1 MLNPLVMVNSGDFT
15 TILHHR
21 GVFVM
26 NSRAQDANPISV
38 LRDSCH
44 RTPLRNRIPR
54 AVGDAEFEVEN
65 KDNDGIWKDVNVN
78 DLSGLDGR
86 DVIGTET
93 GKSKIDNTEKVEEQD
108 YAETLVENDGAVQ
121 EGYESDEEHRLVD
134 EEFQLFEGENIQ
146 VSDSDNACCDLE
158 SLNEFEGFESDGC
171 EENAGNPNKVVK
183 FRLEIDGENPQ
194 FQVDSAICGGKNCK
208 WKIYGAPQ
216 LDESFHMR
224 VIQPY
229 TKLWDYVEELRSSD
243 PKDQVRLK
251 TFTDAKVISKVYS
264 PFTDNP
270 AHHQSHS

>member
-1 MLNPLVMVNSGDFT
+1 MIVTAPEESAKGKNTSNSIREEVFEIQTCSKATKNAQKKGNYKRNKRKDWTIIEAELNGENYD
-15 TILHHR
+15 
-21 GVFVM
+21 
-26 NSRAQDANPISV
+26 DAKTYLSEFC
-38 LRDSCH
+38 DS
-44 RTPLRNRIPR
+44 
-54 AVGDAEFEVEN
+54 EFEVEN

-194 FQVDSAICGGKNCK
+194 FQVVWCFQVEINWKN
-208 WKIYGAPQ
+208 
-216 LDESFHMR
+216 LLR
-224 VIQPY
+224 VIEG
-229 TKLWDYVEELRSSD
+229 L
-243 PKDQVRLK
+243 
-251 TFTDAKVISKVYS
+251 
-264 PFTDNP
+264 
-270 AHHQSHS
+270 